1 MAKNEHV
8 SIKQR
13 VRKSPIES
21 SWFTNVAKSMGFATT
36 DLVKELMPNTA
47 NFMEQNASDTMRMV
61 QDMRKN
67 ITSRNMVGR
76 QLKQIPQIEMGKR
89 MLRNTLD
96 DIKSGKIYNKDRL
109 NSSDEFDEFNFGDDD
124 DGMFFDDGV
133 EFLDDEDDSNNI
145 TINKNNTV
153 RNVIDM
159 MPLANV
165 VAGGAQATVEA
176 IDAVSTENRA
186 LATEKMMF
194 DNRLLNTVSGGLE
207 SLNQNMGVLVQFHN
221 DSTAKYYAASIKFYD
236 DFMTKFE
243 EKMSGPKMPN
253 IENIPDDN
261 LVDSLYTY
269 KGNVKFDKYKQ
280 RIKSNIQA
288 MQEDSLVASQIV
300 DMAKD
305 TTVFN
310 QFVKNPLGT
319 LMGIGLKKIAKPIA
333 GEIVGGLDKSLSAVL
348 PAMMARINS
357 FEDSNNKILNY
368 LYKTFNSKMKYDEN
382 VNLGDFYKNEMP
394 WNGIAN
400 KTLTEVIPTYLRRIE
415 SAITGTPERIYDM
428 NTGKFTTI
436 ENVKKNFDK
445 KLREREVNG
454 YKEIAN
460 NFSTILSNMGATYEL
475 DKQMKEKLDEYL
487 SKMTKKGSVINPFI
501 TKDAD
506 NMTVDELLD
515 NFDWDETTRTIFRTV
530 MGQMSK
536 HDLSK
541 MASSMIADSRV
552 NANQFMDE
560 IRRDPNKYNYSTLKN
575 NSLYTDDGKL
585 IYDPSKSPLVKGYG
599 GNTEE
604 ILSNIMLM
612 LARGIVVYPKYGTGN
627 PNKDMKKAHEKIVNK
642 RKEYKEQYE
651 RQISLME
658 GKNVN
663 GLRNPLDDDTTI
675 KEGSLEWF
683 EDLSEEELS
692 KLAEEAGKE
701 YRSKEYKSN
710 KHNFVSRKVAEKLSN
725 SRLGGIGNI
734 INRTTNAVDNA
745 VYQILFNG
753 KINADTTEEELMEFV
768 RDEIASDENK
778 DKFGG
783 IIGTVKDTFKG
794 ILSYFTGRA
803 YRGSNG
809 QVIKTNNGLMDKIRK
824 GIDKVVGKIDDTKGE
839 GDKSIL
845 QTISDNFMDGFK
857 QFKIML
863 FGKKGVTSDDMK
875 ESLGDIGRKI
885 KDRLPRSIGRGIA
898 ITGVKT
904 AVAANV
910 GLLGSLIMPGG
921 PVAAM
926 ITSTT
931 YSFLRQSETFNKWL
945 FGEKDQEGKRM
956 GGFIPK
962 SVQDM
967 VKSHSKQIKI
977 GGAVGAGVGLLP
989 FFFLP
994 GGPITG
1000 SLLGAGMGIVSST
1013 DKFQE
1018 WLFGEDFKDKDKR
1031 SIMNGKF
1038 MKLFKDKLPGEG
1050 KKIDPKLA
1058 TFLGGSGALVGL
1070 GQGIGLLPSLLL
1082 PGGPIMGA
1090 MLGLAGGI
1098 LASTDK
1104 FQKWLFGDK
1113 EADGRRYGGLL
1124 TQFTNWFQTTVV
1136 TPFKIQATEIKDNM
1150 LYFVEDKI
1158 VDPFR
1163 KAFAPLTQAFRFVVD
1178 DTKAKMGEVW
1188 TNLTDKIVTSFND
1201 KVIKPFGEKLEK
1213 YVVDPLKKLF
1223 SKALSMVGKV
1233 LGTMVSLPIK
1243 LATGILGGTAN
1254 MFNKRHVR
1262 KSEMKKNREEYGY
1275 VRGTFKTWKNRK
1287 QAYKDNIF
1295 YMSDEY
1301 KQKEEERKQNRQE
1314 ERDKRR
1320 QQIEDMRRQYEED
1333 REYGKQSNWKWAS
1346 KKQREKH
1353 EEDVKKRQQW
1363 MAEQSAIKTQEIAQ
1377 QTEIISNNISSIDS
1391 IIERIPKFDTD
1402 RRDQLEDIKKALL
1415 QKLDLLIQQGNSS
1428 DTRFNDISMDRL
1440 SSKDRTKAVYSTLS
1454 KHKNTESEKWIKDY
1468 YKKKLE
1474 ELRSKN
1480 SHAEGLDE
1488 VPEDDYLAN
1497 LHEGEMVVPKEGA
1510 DDLREIGED
1519 LEDLEDAD
1527 SKTKKTSKKKNK
1539 KHSIVDRLFGS
1550 KDGKKQGFLGKM
1562 MAKFKKEDERDRS
1575 DNRYGKTELEEKR
1588 DKAELD
1594 DQRRAYVSRKN
1605 VDWLQAK
1612 WQQEKQHEEDM
1623 KYQAAIL
1630 KALQKSNKDEKKKTS
1645 WMEKLF
1651 GKNGLIGSFFNGG
1664 WISGILKVA
1673 GMLGIGALISKLLG
1687 GDNSLTEFINY
1698 MNGDDHENRE
1708 TPDGDYVSAGTTAQ
1722 AVKSGAKVVAKD
1734 FIKNGERR
1742 GRNAIRATNALKRGA
1757 KAVHNSKAGKM
1768 VRSGAKSVGNLAKSG
1783 FSKLGNTT
1791 TGKAIKSGAS
1801 AVKDM
1806 GKNAFSAGST
1816 WFKNTAKSALKKGSS
1831 EGAKSAAKSAVKEG
1845 AENSAKTAAKSKTLA
1860 GKFCDKLL
1868 SAGKSLAREVE
1879 KKLAKE
1885 GGEKGAKIVLTD
1897 VFEKIVKKIIEAA
1910 PQVIKKFGTKI
1921 CAEIGEDAA
1930 KSIPVVGWIAQGVM
1944 TIYDVTTGWTKGN
1957 TANLFQVPENMVDSK
1972 MKLVSSVLQGIT
1984 NFSWLGLIWLA
1995 NDISK
2000 VMWDVSFLRE
2010 IAIKIYDCIGG
2021 DANNFSSKMENA
2033 STTMGYKQAVE
2044 AAGADWSK
2052 FKGRDPREIDMTSM
2066 GISAEDQ
2073 EIITINYVNE
2083 TEGTKYSRSAYADQY
2098 NPLFGAKV
2106 WRGVK
2111 SFGKN
2116 VKKFFTGDKK
2126 DNKNENTTK
2135 TTGSKDTQKTET
2147 TASKNESDNTKYAGL
2162 GGDPAEYETQINP
2175 DSKVN
2180 YEKTSEGSG
2189 NSIFNTLK
2197 TFIPPKLAKTM
2208 VQSDTAEKPALNEED
2223 LKLQGENSKINFK
2236 NAIETLF
2243 GTLTGTRIAPL
2254 TIGGKTAENLIK
2266 INEDSTDNMANDMT
2280 KSQLL
2285 VSKSFSKQQKILS
2298 DTYKASSKKMD
2309 KSTRNISKELDKQ
2322 IKKFETATKKTFTM
2336 FNSKMGSMLKIMN
2349 GANINASSGSVS
2361 SNPISNAI
2369 TAVGDAINDALTDN
2383 DEKVKDATENNES
2396 ASTVSGN
2403 GTTDGLGEIRKDN
2416 SNAGGSGMTEQDKNF
2431 LRKLNY
2437 EKYSPSQSDYITTPQ
2452 QTNNTTNNIN
2462 KSSTKM
2468 VFYSQGDSR
2477 WGSTMIGDK
2486 TMKDAG
2492 CGPTSIAMA
2501 ISQLTGQMVTPEAI
2515 ATLGR
2520 DQLPG
2525 YSTYSLFPTI
2535 ADKLNMNYEETT
2547 SNYGSFIKSKLKK
2560 GIPVV
2565 ISGRSTSS
2573 NSPYTREGHIITV
2586 SRMDGNKVFVQDP
2599 KGKEFSKYYRL
2610 QDILP
2615 RITKT
2620 MSYGLTKQMNIG
2632 DLPSSGTM
2640 EDIDNSIYKKM
2651 NMNDLGIYNVAMM
2664 KNNNAGLDGA
2674 TNTGNASVEWGYFCD
2689 PELGGITSYFGEK
2702 RNKYAN
2708 ANGNHGALDYNV
2720 HYQPVYA
2727 PKSGTVVSEN
2737 EHYSYGNSLCIQ
2749 TGDSNTYYRI
2759 AHMKSK
2765 NVKKGDSVKMGQN
2778 IGVSG
2783 ATGEVSG
2790 PHIHF
2795 EVLKGGTSKAK
2806 NGVDPLNYYDTY
2818 TSGGKTRV
2826 KIKGGMSFNDY
2837 INNVGSIAEAGSS
2850 DGTTSSEGAPA
2861 PTESVELM
2869 GVFSKM
2875 NKTAQNYIASIMNG
2889 KEVDLFGTTATAD
2902 NTASSSSTTGSGNF
2916 PKYELTDDQIKG
2928 LAHVVEGEQPG
2939 IEGQYAEASIMAN
2952 LTDIT
2957 GDDKATTENLIKKV
2971 TGGWFANGAYRFAHP
2986 GNPSSTAI
2994 QAVKDVIVGGKRT
3007 LPRYIDEHDCF
3018 SDITSATN
3026 EGKSIDKSD
3035 RSAYKQFVTKIKNR
3049 YGASGTFYTFPN
3061 SKSDPFYYTS
3071 EENRKKWGDDHYSAA
3086 SQGAGFGDNG
3096 KSYINATDNLNYYN
3110 QYFLN
3115 RDEEPDELGLS
3126 NILIDEKEGPE
3137 KFRKDKDD
3145 TIDPSLAGG
3154 EDTSTSSSS
3163 KYPSSKNGYA
3173 YFSQVDPRWN
3183 TSNIAGASV
3192 KMSGCGPTSHAM
3204 MLTTMFGKVI
3214 NPATMAQWG
3223 SKKGVWSGSGMSWSM
3238 PPLVASEFGLK
3249 INKSID
3255 GKSTSALNEVK
3266 SELKSGHPVVMSG
3279 RASDR
3284 GTDTPF
3290 TPSGHIVLA
3299 VGVDGNGNIV
3309 INDPRSAD
3317 RSKGYTDAGMQK
3329 GTGLRHS
3336 WSFVKTDSSSIPSDV
3351 ATGEAFSADSSI
3363 ATEGSTSGTS
3373 SVELMGVFSNL
3384 NKTAQNYIAS
3394 IMNGKEVDLFGTPAA
3409 ADNTASSSGAIGTF
3423 TEEEWNNAMFMGDS
3437 IAVPFSSAGGIPA
3450 DRVAAVGGDT
3460 AQKGLKQVSKVVAK
3474 KPPMVIANYGTNDSA
3489 YFCDTESNKKHRNKW
3504 FKENYIKLI
3513 KQVKE
3518 GSPNTKFVL
3527 NQVFESTRDPWTQTI
3542 PEIQPIVSEIASET
3556 GSTLVD
3562 VREINKQGT
3571 DYHVSDGVHFKS
3583 SFYPVWLN
3591 ALKSKL
3597 VGGGAGF
3604 GETGMELPYMSDEYD
3619 TEGLFEDEE
3628 SEYAGLAE
3636 DSPSSSTS
3644 TSSSIPA
3651 TLNNFAYFSQA
3662 DPRWN
3667 TERINGTDI
3676 LHAGCGPT
3684 SHSMLLTNMFGK
3696 IINPV
3701 TMTKWALSNG
3711 VWNSNGMLWTM
3722 PPKVA
3727 STFGLNIPYSSDAGK
3742 SDSVLSKIKEE
3753 IKAGRPVIMSGTSP
3767 AGDSAGN
3774 YPFTDSGHIIIGV
3787 GVDGSGNIL
3796 VNDPRGVTRTKA
3808 YSDDSFKK
3816 GVGLRGCWSF
3826 EKTDNMKIPDGITVD
3841 GDYTASGSSS
3851 GTSTQQQ
3858 ESVGLLG
3865 VFDKMSK
3872 VVQNYVASIFNGKEV
3887 DLFAA
3892 PVLDSSSTTSGTNG
3906 TDVSGANVA
3915 EQIYNYSRGK
3925 GCSQA
3930 AAAGIV
3936 GNAERE
3942 SNFDP
3947 SAEGPANQHS
3957 IGLFQWLMP
3966 EDQQKIYALAKQEG
3980 KEWSDVGVQLKYL
3993 WDDIG
3998 DPNSWHSKNFDSSIG
4013 TKGQLGSGMAAFK
4026 ALTSP
4031 EKAASIF
4038 ENCFERSAETTN
4050 KREQF
4055 ARKWYDKFTAE
4066 GKGPAEPIGKGG
4078 GDGNTYLINPASSGS
4093 KSSAIKIPNTNTN
4106 YAGKGGD
4113 GKYYTAT
4120 PSVDKY
4126 AKPEPTP
4133 KLSKRGFIHA
4143 GLGEG
4148 LQKLKELSKNS
4159 DYTIDNNRPI
4169 QQNNTIVQNT
4179 KDTKLTGAMVDSL
4192 IEILTEIKEINKNTA
4207 ITAENTSKIEVYSK
4221 NEPVSKY
4228 TNTARKTNISN
4239 NRVGSTNDSSYKTAR
4254 DIASFITI

>member
-1 MAKNEHV
+1 MAKNEHIN
-8 SIKQR
+8 IKQR
-13 VRKSPIES
+13 IRKSPIES

-109 NSSDEFDEFNFGDDD
+109 YTNDEFDEFNFGDD

-133 EFLDDEDDSNNI
+133 EFLDDDGDMFDDGDTNV

-165 VAGGAQATVEA
+165 VAGSAQATVEA

-243 EKMSGPKMPN
+243 EKMSGGKMPN
-253 IENIPDDN
+253 IEDIPDDN

-269 KGNVKFDKYKQ
+269 RGNVKFDKYKE
-280 RIKSNIQA
+280 RIKSNIEN
-288 MQEDSLVASQIV
+288 MKEDSMVASQIS

-319 LMGIGLKKIAKPIA
+319 MMGFGLKKIVKPIA
-333 GEIVGGLDKSLSAVL
+333 GEIAGSLDKSISALL
-348 PAMMARINS
+348 PAMMAKINS
-357 FEDSNNKILNY
+357 FEDSDNRMLNF
-368 LYKTFNSKMKYDEN
+368 LYKTFNSKMKYDEK
-382 VNLGDFYKNEMP
+382 VPLDKFYKNEMP
-394 WNGIAN
+394 WNGVAN
-400 KTLTEVIPTYLRRIE
+400 KALTEVIPTYLRRIE
-415 SAITGTPERIYDM
+415 SAVTGSPERIYDM
-428 NTGKFTTI
+428 NTGKFSTI
-436 ENVKKNFDK
+436 DQVKKSFDA
-445 KLREREVNG
+445 KLREHEVYG
-454 YKEIAN
+454 YKEITN
-460 NFSTILSNMGATYEL
+460 NFTSILSKMGATYEL
-475 DKQMKEKLDEYL
+475 ETEMKKKLEEYL
-487 SKMTKKGSVINPFI
+487 SKMTKQGSVINPFVTENI
-501 TKDAD
+501 DG
-506 NMTVDELLD
+506 MTVDDLQD
-515 NFDWDETTRTIFRTV
+515 KFDWDETTRTLFRAV

-536 HDLSK
+536 HDLSR

-575 NSLYTDDGKL
+575 NSVYNDDGRL
-585 IYDPSKSPLVKGYG
+585 MYDHSKTPLMKGYG
-599 GNTEE
+599 GTEE

-627 PNKDMKKAHEKIVNK
+627 PNKDMKKEHEKIVNK

-651 RQISLME
+651 QQIRLME
-658 GKNVN
+658 GRSV
-663 GLRNPLDDDTTI
+663 TTNNWDNFLFGNTNEDGI
-675 KEGSLEWF
+675 EEGSLEWF
-683 EDLSEEELS
+683 ENLSEEELE
-692 KLAEEAGKE
+692 KLAIDASKD
-701 YRSKEYKSN
+701 YRTKDYKDT
-710 KHNFVSRKVAEKLSN
+710 KHNFISRKVAEKLGSTK
-725 SRLGGIGNI
+725 LGGIGNI
-734 INRTTNAVDNA
+734 VNKATGAIDNA
-745 VYQILFNG
+745 VYQILFDG
-753 KINADTTEEELMEFV
+753 KINADTTEEELFEYV
-768 RDEIASDENK
+768 KDKIASDENK

-794 ILSYFTGRA
+794 VLSYFTGRA

-809 QVIKTNNGLMDKIRK
+809 QVIKTDGGLMDKIKK
-824 GIDKVVGKIDDTKGE
+824 GFDKIVGKIDEKRGDS
-839 GDKSIL
+839 DKSIF
-845 QTISDNFMDGFK
+845 QTVSDNFMDGFK
-857 QFKIML
+857 QFKVMM
-863 FGKKGVTSDDMK
+863 FGQKGVTKDDMQ
-875 ESLGDIGRKI
+875 ETLGNIGKKI
-885 KDRLPRSIGRGIA
+885 KDRLPKSIGRGA
-898 ITGVKT
+898 VITGVKT
-904 AVAANV
+904 AVAAKV
-910 GLLGSLIMPGG
+910 GLLGSLLMPGG
-921 PVAAM
+921 PITAM
-926 ITSTT
+926 LASTT

-945 FGEKDQEGKRM
+945 FGEKDQEGNRM

-967 VKSHSKQIKI
+967 VKDHSKGIKI

-1038 MKLFKDKLPGEG
+1038 MKSFKDKISGEG

-1058 TFLGGSGALVGL
+1058 TFLGGSGVMVGL
-1070 GQGIGLLPSLLL
+1070 GQGIGLLPSFLL

-1104 FQKWLFGDK
+1104 FQQWLFGDK
-1113 EADGRRYGGLL
+1113 EADGKRYGGLL

-1136 TPFKIQATEIKDNM
+1136 TPFKIQANVIKDNM

-1163 KAFAPLTQAFRFVVD
+1163 KAFAPLTQAFRFVID
-1178 DTKAKMGEVW
+1178 DTRAKMSEVW
-1188 TNLTDKIVTSFND
+1188 HNITDGVIGALND
-1201 KVIKPFGEKLEK
+1201 NVIKPFGEKLEK
-1213 YVVDPLKKLF
+1213 YVVEPLKKLF
-1223 SKALSMVGKV
+1223 STALSMVGKV

-1262 KSEMKKNREEYGY
+1262 KSEMKKNREEYGF

-1301 KQKEEERKQNRQE
+1301 KQKEEERKQKKQE

-1320 QQIEDMRRQYEED
+1320 QQIEDMRKQYEED
-1333 REYGKQSNWKWAS
+1333 REYGKKHNWKWAS
-1346 KKQREKH
+1346 KKQRQKH
-1353 EEDVKKRQQW
+1353 EEEMKERQQW
-1363 MAEQSAIKTQEIAQ
+1363 MAEQNAIKTQEIAE
-1377 QTEIISNNISSIDS
+1377 QTEIVSNNISAIENIIQGIPSID
-1391 IIERIPKFDTD
+1391 IER
-1402 RRDQLEDIKKALL
+1402 RNQLEEIKKSLL
-1415 QKLDLLIQQGNSS
+1415 ERLDLLIRQGNGEDVDTPPSS
-1428 DTRFNDISMDRL
+1428 NSNETTDNRQENNDNNTQEENNNTEENNEDIVQEEGNNKKIGLLGKLKNWFFGNKTDTLLNDISMDKL
-1440 SSKDRTKAVYSTLS
+1440 SSKDRTKAIYNTLS
-1454 KHKNTESEKWIKDY
+1454 KHKGTESEQWIKDY

-1488 VPEDDYLAN
+1488 VPEDDYVAN

-1519 LEDLEDAD
+1519 LEEDEHE
-1527 SKTKKTSKKKNK
+1527 SKKSDKKGKK
-1539 KHSIVDRLFGS
+1539 KHSLVDKLFGS
-1550 KDGKKQGFLGKM
+1550 KDGKKQGFLGRM
-1562 MAKFKKEDERDRS
+1562 MSKFRKEDERDRA

-1594 DQRRAYVSRKN
+1594 DERRAYVSRKN
-1605 VDWLQAK
+1605 VDWLQQK
-1612 WQQEKQHEEDM
+1612 WEQEKQHEEDM

-1630 KALQKSNKDEKKKTS
+1630 KALQKSNKDDKKKTS
-1645 WMEKLF
+1645 WWEKLF
-1651 GKNGLIGSFFNGG
+1651 GSNGLIGSFFGGG
-1664 WISGILKVA
+1664 WISGLLKIA
-1673 GMLGIGALISKLLG
+1673 GILGIGTLISQLMGFFG
-1687 GDNSLTEFINY
+1687 GGNTTVNDFLDYIDGE
-1698 MNGDDHENRE
+1698 DHENRKN
-1708 TPDGDYVSAGTTAQ
+1708 PDGSYVSGGTKAQ
-1722 AVKSGAKVVAKD
+1722 AVKSGAKVIAKD

-1742 GRNAIRATNALKRGA
+1742 GRIAIRATNKLKRGA
-1757 KAVHNSKAGKM
+1757 KAVYNSKAGTA
-1768 VRSGAKSVGNLAKSG
+1768 VRSGIKTGAT
-1783 FSKLGNTT
+1783 KLGNTT
-1791 TGKAIKSGAS
+1791 VGKAVKSGVTTAKDFGKS
-1801 AVKDM
+1801 ILSKGGNWVKDL
-1806 GKNAFSAGST
+1806 G
-1816 WFKNTAKSALKKGSS
+1816 KSAKNKVSGIISNKTTQKV
-1831 EGAKSAAKSAVKEG
+1831 AKTALQEG
-1845 AENSAKTAAKSKTLA
+1845 AEEVAENSPKVASKSKTLMT
-1860 GKFCDKLL
+1860 KFCDKLL
-1868 SAGKSLAREVE
+1868 SAGKSLAGVVE

-1885 GGEKGAKIVLTD
+1885 GGEKGTKIVLTD
-1897 VFEKIVKKIIEAA
+1897 VFEKTIKKMMNSA
-1910 PQVIKKFGTKI
+1910 PQIIKKFGTKI
-1921 CAEIGEDAA
+1921 CAEIGEDTA
-1930 KSIPVVGWIAQGVM
+1930 KSIPVIGWIAQGLM
-1944 TIYDVTTGWTKGN
+1944 TVYDVTTGWTKGN
-1957 TANLFQVPENMVDSK
+1957 TANLFQVPENMVDKK
-1972 MKLVSSVLQGIT
+1972 MKKVSSILQGIT

-2000 VMWDVSFLRE
+2000 VMWDASFLRE
-2010 IAIKIYDCIGG
+2010 IAIKIYESIGG
-2021 DANNFSSKMENA
+2021 DGSNFDSKIKDA
-2033 STTMGYKQAVE
+2033 STTMGYKQAVQ

-2052 FKGRDPREIDMTSM
+2052 FKGKDPRKIDMASM

-2083 TEGTKYSRSAYADQY
+2083 TEKTQYSRSAYADQY
-2098 NPLFGAKV
+2098 NPLFGAKI

-2111 SFGKN
+2111 GVGSKIWGGITGIGKSIGN
-2116 VKKFFTGDKK
+2116 LFTGGDNEDKQDEK
-2126 DNKNENTTK
+2126 ESKTQ
-2135 TTGSKDTQKTET
+2135 TTGSKNESKTQT
-2147 TASKNESDNTKYAGL
+2147 TGSKNESDNTRYAGL
-2162 GGDPAEYETQINP
+2162 GGDPSEYETQINP
-2175 DSKVN
+2175 DSKVK
-2180 YEKTSEGSG
+2180 YERTSEGSG

-2197 TFIPPKLAKTM
+2197 TFIPAKLAKNM
-2208 VQSDTAEKPALNEED
+2208 VQSDTAVKPTPNEED
-2223 LKLQGENSKINFK
+2223 LKQQDEDSKINFK
-2236 NAIETLF
+2236 NAIAALF
-2243 GTLTGTRIAPL
+2243 GKTIGTQ
-2254 TIGGKTAENLIK
+2254 TNTNGTQTTGGKTAENIVN
-2266 INEDSTDNMANDMT
+2266 INEDSTDEMANDMT

-2285 VSKSFSKQQKILS
+2285 VSKSFSKQQKTLS
-2298 DTYKASSKKMD
+2298 DTYKSSSKKMD
-2309 KSTRNISKELDKQ
+2309 KNTKSMSKELDKQ
-2322 IKKFETATKKTFTM
+2322 VKKFETSTKKTFTM

-2349 GANINASSGSVS
+2349 GANINASSGSVTS
-2361 SNPISNAI
+2361 SSSSSSGGIIGGIVDAVSNPTNEDGTLKNPLDVATDIAGNIIESVTGGNKNNTDSNE
-2369 TAVGDAINDALTDN
+2369 DD
-2383 DEKVKDATENNES
+2383 
-2396 ASTVSGN
+2396 
-2403 GTTDGLGEIRKDN
+2403 

-2437 EKYSPSQSDYITTPQ
+2437 EKYSPSQSDYISTPQ
-2452 QTNNTTNNIN
+2452 TNNTSNTTNNIN

-2477 WGSTMIGDK
+2477 WGSTMIGNK

-2525 YSTYSLFPTI
+2525 YATYSLFPTI
-2535 ADKLNMNYEETT
+2535 ADKLNMNYDETT
-2547 SNYGSFIKSKLKK
+2547 SNYSSFIKNKLKK

-2565 ISGRSTSS
+2565 VSGRSTNA
-2573 NSPYTREGHIITV
+2573 NSPYTRDGHIITL
-2586 SRMDGNKVFVQDP
+2586 SRIDGNKVFVQDP
-2599 KGKEFSKYYRL
+2599 KGKEFSRYYNL
-2610 QDILP
+2610 QDVLP
-2615 RITKT
+2615 GITKT
-2620 MSYGLTKQMNIG
+2620 MSYGLSNQMKIK
-2632 DLPSSGTM
+2632 DLPSSGAM
-2640 EDIDNSIYKKM
+2640 EDIDTSIYKTM
-2651 NMNDLGIYNVAMM
+2651 NMNDLGIYNIAMM
-2664 KNNNAGLDGA
+2664 QDNNAGLDGD
-2674 TNTGNASVEWGYFCD
+2674 TTTGNASVDWGYFCD

-2720 HYQPVYA
+2720 HYQTVYA
-2727 PKSGTVVSEN
+2727 PKSGKVISEN
-2737 EHYSYGNSLCIQ
+2737 EHYSYGNSLCVQ
-2749 TGDSNTYYRI
+2749 TSDPNTYYRI

-2765 NVKKGDSVKMGQN
+2765 TVKKGDSVKMGQN
-2778 IGVSG
+2778 LGVSG

-2826 KIKGGMSFNDY
+2826 KIKGGMNFKDY
-2837 INNVGSIAEAGSS
+2837 IANIGSIAEGNST
-2850 DGTTSSEGAPA
+2850 DGTTTDSTATT

-2875 NKTAQNYIASIMNG
+2875 NKTAQNYIASVMNG
-2889 KEVDLFGTTATAD
+2889 KEVSLYGTGNAGLGGD
-2902 NTASSSSTTGSGNF
+2902 YVNAS
-2916 PKYELTDDQIKG
+2916 
-2928 LAHVVEGEQPG
+2928 
-2939 IEGQYAEASIMAN
+2939 
-2952 LTDIT
+2952 
-2957 GDDKATTENLIKKV
+2957 
-2971 TGGWFANGAYRFAHP
+2971 
-2986 GNPSSTAI
+2986 
-2994 QAVKDVIVGGKRT
+2994 
-3007 LPRYIDEHDCF
+3007 
-3018 SDITSATN
+3018 
-3026 EGKSIDKSD
+3026 
-3035 RSAYKQFVTKIKNR
+3035 
-3049 YGASGTFYTFPN
+3049 
-3061 SKSDPFYYTS
+3061 
-3071 EENRKKWGDDHYSAA
+3071 
-3086 SQGAGFGDNG
+3086 
-3096 KSYINATDNLNYYN
+3096 DNLDYYN

-3115 RDEEPDELGLS
+3115 RDEEPDELGMS
-3126 NILIDEKEGPE
+3126 TVFEEKEDPKE
-3137 KFRKDKDD
+3137 KFKKDKDD
-3145 TIDPSLAGG
+3145 EIDPNLAGG
-3154 EDTSTSSSS
+3154 EDTSTSSSGN
-3163 KYPSSKNGYA
+3163 YPSSKNGYA

-3183 TSNIAGASV
+3183 GSTIGGATV

-3223 SKKGVWSGSGMSWSM
+3223 LKKGVWSGSGMSWQM

-3255 GKSTSALNEVK
+3255 GKSTSVLNEVK

-3317 RSKGYTDAGMQK
+3317 RSKAYTDVGMQK

-3336 WSFVKTDSSSIPSDV
+3336 WSFTKTDSSSIPSGIT
-3351 ATGEAFSADSSI
+3351 TGEAFTPDSSI
-3363 ATEGSTSGTS
+3363 ATEGSTSGGTS
-3373 SVELMGVFSNL
+3373 SVELMGVFSNM
-3384 NKTAQNYIAS
+3384 NKVAQNYIAS
-3394 IMNGKEVDLFGTPAA
+3394 VMNGKEVDLYASSTPAA
-3409 ADNTASSSGAIGTF
+3409 DTSSTSSSGAIGTF
-3423 TEEEWNNAMFMGDS
+3423 TEDEWNNAMFMGDS

-3489 YFCDTESNKKHRNKW
+3489 YYYETESQKKHRNKW
-3504 FKENYIKLI
+3504 FKENYVKLI

-3527 NQVFESTRDPWTQTI
+3527 NQVFEANRDPWTKTI

-3571 DYHVSDGVHFKS
+3571 DYHLSDGIHFKS

-3604 GETGMELPYMSDEYD
+3604 GDDTGMELPYLTDDED
-3619 TEGLFEDEE
+3619 LGDQLFGDEE
-3628 SEYAGLAE
+3628 SEYAGLADE
-3636 DSPSSSTS
+3636 SATTDNSSTSS

-3667 TERINGTDI
+3667 TEKIDGTSI
-3676 LHAGCGPT
+3676 VRAGCGPT

-3701 TMTKWALSNG
+3701 TMTKYGLEKG
-3711 VWNSNGMLWTM
+3711 VWNSNGMIWSM
-3722 PPKVA
+3722 PTQVA
-3727 STFGLNIPYSSDAGK
+3727 QDFGLNIPYSSDEGK
-3742 SDSVLSKIKEE
+3742 SDAVLSKIKEE
-3753 IKAGRPVIMSGTSP
+3753 IKSGRPVIMSGTSP
-3767 AGDSAGN
+3767 GGDSAGN
-3774 YPFTDSGHIIIGV
+3774 YPFTDSGHIVIGV
-3787 GVDGSGNIL
+3787 GVDGSGNII
-3796 VNDPRGVTRTKA
+3796 VNDPRGVSRTKA
-3808 YSDDSFKK
+3808 YTDEGFKK
-3816 GVGLRGCWSF
+3816 GTGLRGCWSF
-3826 EKTDNMKIPDGITVD
+3826 EKTDNMKIPEGITVD
-3841 GDYTASGSSS
+3841 GDYTASGSTGS
-3851 GTSTQQQ
+3851 TTQQQ
-3858 ESVGLLG
+3858 ESIGLLG
-3865 VFDKMSK
+3865 VFEKMSR
-3872 VVQNYVASIFNGKEV
+3872 VIQNYVASIFNGKEV
-3887 DLFAA
+3887 DLFAT
-3892 PVLDSSSTTSGTNG
+3892 PVADNTTSSSGTT
-3906 TDVSGANVA
+3906 TDVNGADVA
-3915 EQIYNYSRGK
+3915 EQIYNYSRGQ

-3942 SNFDP
+3942 SNFNP
-3947 SAEGPANQHS
+3947 AAEGPASQHS
-3957 IGLFQWLMP
+3957 IGLFQWLMA
-3966 EDQQKIYALAKQEG
+3966 EDQQKLYALAKQEG
-3980 KEWSDVGVQLKYL
+3980 KDWTDVGVQMKFL

-3998 DPNSWHSKNFDSSIG
+3998 NPDSWHSTNFDKAIG
-4013 TKGQLGSGMAAFK
+4013 TKGQKGSGMAAFK
-4026 ALTSP
+4026 QLTSP
-4031 EKAASIF
+4031 EKAAYWF
-4038 ENCFERSAETTN
+4038 EDCFERSAETTK

-4078 GDGNTYLINPASSGS
+4078 DIEEQDKGGGDGNTYLINPASAGS
-4093 KSSAIKIPNTNTN
+4093 KSSAIKIPNSAATK
-4106 YAGKGGD
+4106 YAGKGGN
-4113 GKYYTAT
+4113 GKSYVAT
-4120 PSVDKY
+4120 PTVDKY

-4133 KLSKRGFIHA
+4133 KLTRRGFIHA

-4148 LQKLKELSKNS
+4148 LQKLKDLSKNY
-4159 DYTIDNNRPI
+4159 DNIDNNRPI
-4169 QQNNTIVQNT
+4169 QQNNTIVQNNG
-4179 KDTKLTGAMVDSL
+4179 DSKLSSAMVDSL
-4192 IEILTEIKEINKNTA
+4192 IEMLTEIKEINKNTA
-4207 ITAENTSKIEVYSK
+4207 LTAEHTAKLEIYSE

-4228 TNTARKTNISN
+4228 TGSSKRITSSN
-4239 NRVGSTNDSSYKTAR
+4239 NRVGGTNDSSYKTAR
-4254 DIASFITI
+4254 DIAGFITI